1 MFKLSNYIE
10 LTDSLKIPLFIDHIQ
25 SKLVSYKKGD
35 RENINQQK
43 DEPQQSTNG
52 REAKVRIVEHIKK
65 NLTLF
70 ETNRQVYEIS
80 PTSVDHTNR
89 GHLQTLLTQK
99 QSPIRHSKAQFNQK
113 TLSDQYTQY
122 RASDLLTHYARPL
135 RPTSLQQEQIAS
147 TYKGQANHREQQ
159 TSSKNQKS
167 KTLQETQ
174 TKPLSKKQNQSKS
187 LKRSVSSL
195 NELLKRQLD
204 LVRRNRSERGKQV
217 AAQENQSKD
226 LNQQQ
231 ELDVEAVERYK
242 VPTRQYYSSSQSLY
256 LIPAPDP
263 TVHIATKLVKDIIL
277 AHRKNVERAKSQ
289 PQSTQSRFIN
299 QLFGTYS
306 IRRSKN
312 PRSSLR
318 SRTRSKSFSLN
329 RSERTRLSKSSYSN
343 LEPTLDHSVSKIRAK
358 VKMPSGKSDK
368 ATIVDNKDGTIKIS
382 YEPKE
387 IGPHEISLRY
397 NDEPIEES
405 PIVFYVDAV
414 GSAKK
419 KITAYGP
426 GLTHG
431 LVGEQCKFTINTGG
445 LGSAKLNVT
454 VEGPSKTQ
462 VTLNDNKD
470 GTISV
475 SYLPLVPG
483 EYKIKTSFDG
493 KQVVGSPFTTLIGDE
508 GRQRSHINVGRGS
521 EHSLDLKIGEDDL
534 KALNAIIVTPTGLE
548 EPCGLKL
555 LKSGQL
561 AIVFT
566 PREQG
571 DHTVSVRRQGNHI
584 AGSPF
589 KFDVLSRDIGDA
601 KQVKVSGKNIK
612 EGKTNAENEIII
624 NTKEAGYGG
633 LSVSLEGPG
642 RSEITSKEATDGT
655 IKLFYKPS
663 EPGQYS
669 LMVKYADHVVSGSP
683 FNIKV
688 TGAGSNPQKDSIK
701 KFRKVANIVDI
712 NQECHFSFKLPGV
725 SAYDLSARIHSPQGN
740 AEDVSIKDKGD
751 YIYQVTF
758 VPKEVGLYSLSIR
771 NKDIHTAGS
780 PFPFTV
786 GPLIDSGSHKVR
798 CGGPGLIRGACGKL
812 NEFNVFT
819 REAGAG
825 ELTVIVEGP
834 SKPELSYTDRK
845 DGSCHVGYKVADP
858 GEYRVSV
865 LFNDQEVPDS
875 PFRAFIM
882 PLTGEVSK
890 IELGPLPP
898 ENMIQLNKPCNLTV
912 IMNGAKGNIEGKVR
926 LPSGKMEDCFASPID
941 AENWGVRF
949 IPREIGI
956 YQIHIK
962 FNKGSSH
969 IPQSPIFIRVGHD
982 NADPAAVVATGN
994 GLKGAIVNHATD
1006 FTIETCNAGH
1016 ALLEVNVEGPSKVS
1030 MGCAEIDEGYKV
1042 NYTPLA
1048 PGDYIISVKY
1058 NGGHI
1063 GGSPFKVHAI
1073 KQAGSRTVADAGSHE
1088 VSSIS
1093 IATTDRE
1100 AKQKV
1105 EHMPKFKSDA
1115 SRIYCKGMGIK
1126 KAFANKPNTLTVN
1139 CSEAGFNMVYVSFLG
1154 PTRNT
1159 IHESSVKH
1167 MGGSIYEVKYTCKDR
1182 GDAILMVKY
1191 GDEQIPGS
1199 PFRLEVV

>member
-1 MFKLSNYIE
+1 M
-10 LTDSLKIPLFIDHIQ
+10 H
-25 SKLVSYKKGD
+25 
-35 RENINQQK
+35 
-43 DEPQQSTNG
+43 
-52 REAKVRIVEHIKK
+52 IVEHIKK

-70 ETNRQVYEIS
+70 ETNRQIYELCPS
-80 PTSVDHTNR
+80 STDSHYR
-89 GHLQTLLTQK
+89 GHLQTLLNK
-99 QSPIRHSKAQFNQK
+99 RQSPLSAKVRFDRKAAN
-113 TLSDQYTQY
+113 DQYTQY
-122 RASDLLTHYARPL
+122 RASDFIVLHQNNTRQSN
-135 RPTSLQQEQIAS
+135 PTNLQEQAPEADKNQV
-147 TYKGQANHREQQ
+147 TQREFGL
-159 TSSKNQKS
+159 SSKNTRS
-167 KTLQETQ
+167 KTLNREAQVKSS
-174 TKPLSKKQNQSKS
+174 TKTRQQSNS
-187 LKRSVSSL
+187 LRRSVSSL

-204 LVRRNRSERGKQV
+204 LVRRTRGQ
-217 AAQENQSKD
+217 QEDS
-226 LNQQQ
+226 NQQEAQ
-231 ELDVEAVERYK
+231 TRDLKQLELDGDEEGHYK
-242 VPTRQYYSSSQSLY
+242 VPVKQYYSSSQNLY

-263 TVHIATKLVKDIIL
+263 TVHIATKFVRDIIL
-277 AHRKNVERAKSQ
+277 AHHRATEKSKLKPTTNQ
-289 PQSTQSRFIN
+289 NKFIN
-299 QLFGTYS
+299 QLFGAY
-306 IRRSKN
+306 
-312 PRSSLR
+312 SLR
-318 SRTRSKSFSLN
+318 KSKKPKSRTRSRSFSSNTVN
-329 RSERTRLSKSSYSN
+329 RFGQARQSRSSHRN
-343 LEPTLDHSVSKIRAK
+343 LEPTLDHSVNKVKAK

-368 ATIVDNKDGTIKIS
+368 ANIVDNKDGTIKIT

-387 IGPHEISLRY
+387 IGPHEILLRY

-405 PIVFYVDAV
+405 PIVFYVDAI
-414 GSAKK
+414 GTSKK

-431 LVGEQCKFTINTGG
+431 VVGEPCKFTINTGG

-475 SYLPLVPG
+475 SYLPLVLG

-493 KQVVGSPFTTLIGDE
+493 KQVVGSPFTTLISDE
-508 GRQRSHINVGRGS
+508 GRQRSRIDVGRGS

-534 KALNAIIVTPTGLE
+534 KTLNAIIITPTGLE
-548 EPCGLKL
+548 EPCSLKL

-571 DHTVSVRRQGNHI
+571 EHIVNVRRQGNHI

-601 KQVKVSGKNIK
+601 KQVKVSGKNLK
-612 EGKTNAENEIII
+612 EGKTNSENEIVI

-642 RSEITSKEATDGT
+642 RSEITSKEATDGS
-655 IKLFYKPS
+655 IKLLYKPS

-669 LMVKYADHVVSGSP
+669 LRVKYADHVVLGSP

-688 TGAGSNPQKDSIK
+688 TGQGTNPQKESLK
-701 KFRKVANIVDI
+701 KFRKVANIADV
-712 NQECHFSFKLPGV
+712 NTECHFSFKLPGV
-725 SAYDLSARIHSPQGN
+725 SAYDLSARVHSPQGN

-771 NKDIHTAGS
+771 NKDIHTTGS

-786 GPLIDSGSHKVR
+786 GPLMDFGPHKVR
-798 CGGPGLIRGACGKL
+798 AGGPGLLKGACNKL
-812 NEFNVFT
+812 NEFDVFT

-825 ELTVIVEGP
+825 EMTVIVEGP

-845 DGSCHVGYKVADP
+845 DGSCNVGYKVAEP
-858 GEYRVSV
+858 GEYRISI
-865 LFNDQEVPDS
+865 LFNDQEIPDS
-875 PFRAFIM
+875 PFRAYIM

-890 IELGPLPP
+890 IELGPMPP
-898 ENMIQLNKPCNLTV
+898 DNMIQLNKPCNLTV
-912 IMNGAKGNIEGKVR
+912 IMNGAKGNIEGKVQ
-926 LPSGKMEDCFASPID
+926 LPSGNMEDCFASPID

-956 YQIHIK
+956 HQVHIK

-969 IPQSPIFIRVGHD
+969 IPQSPICIRVGHD
-982 NADPAAVVATGN
+982 NADPAAVLAHGN

-1006 FTIETCNAGH
+1006 FTVETCNAGH

-1042 NYTPLA
+1042 NYTPLS
-1048 PGDYIISVKY
+1048 PGDYVISIKY
-1058 NGGHI
+1058 NGCHI
-1063 GGSPFKVHAI
+1063 GGSPFKIRAI
-1073 KQAGSRTVADAGSHE
+1073 KQPGSRTVADAGTHE
-1088 VSSIS
+1088 ISSLS
-1093 IATTDRE
+1093 VATTDRE
-1100 AKQKV
+1100 VKQKM
-1105 EHMPKFKSDA
+1105 ENMPKFKSDA

-1126 KAFANKPNTLTVN
+1126 KAFAGKPNTLTVN

-1182 GDAILMVKY
+1182 GDAILVVKY

-1199 PFRLEVV
+1199 PFKLEVV